1 MHDFAVRLDQARA
14 ALNVTEAMPPLTLVD
29 EKYDTS
35 CPFVFPAPIR
45 ASVGF
50 ETYFTT
56 DMQAQTWTIDTQQ
69 VVRGETAALD
79 TTQIW
84 TAPPDLY
91 ANFCLWTVC
100 QDRSQGLFYL
110 NDVDEC
116 LCKSII
122 ELDVAGA
129 DPSRGYQPANQQQ
142 PASLCGCQSI
152 NPVRNGDIV
161 EWETETRYEL
171 FPTSAIVRLTDEAN
185 DTKPQTVNEVKV
197 LTGNLCDSAAGEYLA
212 VRFRSKYV
220 SGKLTWV
227 PDRSTRI
234 FDGGAF
240 SWQIGSTQFARIVDQ
255 IDAICRASC
264 GPKPG
269 SGNCIRK
276 ASRGVGPDFDIISG
290 GGTCINPYCPVIGD
304 DLFWSWW
311 VDNNDPDLE
320 SVGGAGADRCPGVIL
335 LESQDARGY
344 RGNYLTRYPW
354 LSPTNVKYAA
364 QYDFVRRGS
373 VDGMYCEKSLML
385 FYMMIAQFD
394 NVIARLGQLAPHKS
408 TCDCPQG
415 YVEIAGAALGVAEDI
430 PNSVYCGGQDA
441 NTGQIPDSSVQL
453 DAYHY
458 YADYTDPITGD
469 PISLSHCGSGYV
481 DPDHHGGF
489 LHGVIGFQT
498 SVFVGESTFKINT
511 PGCTFQLGLVD
522 NHTWTATS
530 LQSQYSFWGNGCYN
544 DSVGLHPG
552 NLQPIT
558 INLKTAACGPNS
570 YDCTTP
576 PF

>member
-185 DTKPQTVNEVKV
+185 DTKPQTVDEVKV

-290 GGTCINPYCPVIGD
+290 GDTCINPYCPVIAD

-335 LESQDARGY
+335 LESQDVSGY

-408 TCDCPQG
+408 VCNCPQG
-415 YVEIAGAALGVAEDI
+415 YAQIGGTAQGDADDI
-430 PNSVYCGGQDA
+430 PNHVNCGTGQD
-441 NTGQIPDSSVQL
+441 PDGSPSHG
-453 DAYHY
+453 DIGAYHY
-458 YADYTDPITGD
+458 YAGLTDPDGDPIKLSHCSSGYTDPYRDADGH
-469 PISLSHCGSGYV
+469 SAFR
-481 DPDHHGGF
+481 HG
-489 LHGVIGFQT
+489 LIGFQT
-498 SVFVGESTFKINT
+498 SFGNAGLEDT
-511 PGCTFQLGLVD
+511 PGCKFLLQVVD
-522 NHTWTATS
+522 NGLWRAPTS
-530 LQSQYSFWGNGCYN
+530 INRYSTWGNGCSS
-544 DSVGLHPG
+544 DSAGLHPG
-552 NLQPIT
+552 NLQAIT
-558 INLKTAACGPNS
+558 VDMRLAACGPNS
-570 YDCTTP
+570 FDCNTP